1 MKKFQISNF
10 KFQISGG
17 FTLIEILVAM
27 TIVAV
32 LMSISLVSFQGARK
46 SSRDSR
52 RKADLEQIR
61 SALEI
66 YRSDNKTY
74 PASPD
79 LLVSDYLSELPSDP
93 VSTYSYEYHFVSEN
107 SYNLCSYLEVNSG
120 LSVVASGD
128 CGGDCGSSCYYKVT
142 NP

>member
-1 MKKFQISNF
+1 MMKKLSIIRQA
-10 KFQISGG
+10 G

-32 LMSISLVSFQGARK
+32 LMSISLVSYQGARK
-46 SSRDSR
+46 SSRDGR

-74 PASPD
+74 PLNPSM
-79 LLVSDYLSELPSDP
+79 LESDYMTEIPEDP
-93 VSTYSYEYHFVSEN
+93 VSDYSYEYHFVSEN

-128 CGGDCGSSCYYKVT
+128 CGGDCGSSCYYKVSS
-142 NP
+142 P